1 MIKGVDSQIMTQRT
15 MDYQKDMSA
24 HLRRDELNNNILD
37 KLNKQETERE
47 LYSVAK
53 NEQTR
58 NKRIGDDAQKN
69 KQGKDEEE
77 KKKSPEE
84 QLEAL
89 TGLDEDEARWRRF
102 DTPGVG
108 AAEKKLLDIEV

>member
-24 HLRRDELNNNILD
+24 HLRRDELNNTFLD
-37 KLNKQETERE
+37 RLNKQEVERE

-53 NEQTR
+53 NEEAR
-58 NKRIGDDAQKN
+58 NKRIGEDG
-69 KQGKDEEE
+69 KQNGQGGEEE
-77 KKKSPEE
+77 KQSPPRERLSPPEE
-84 QLEAL
+84 I
-89 TGLDEDEARWRRF
+89 DEDEARWRRF

>member
-24 HLRRDELNNNILD
+24 HLRRDELNNSVLD
-37 KLNKQETERE
+37 RLNKQETQRE

-53 NEQTR
+53 NEEAR
-58 NKRIGDDAQKN
+58 NKRIGEDAKKN
-69 KQGKDEEE
+69 GQGAEQE
-77 KKKSPEE
+77 KKQPPKERLSPLEE
-84 QLEAL
+84 I
-89 TGLDEDEARWRRF
+89 DEDEARWRRF